1 MRLNGIV
8 MHKALLLSQGA
19 GRPGKRVVGRAG
31 SFPPHRKRLCKSA
44 NCIFLREEGREGG
57 YLFFFYYR
65 SGKKKFKA
73 LQQLRRP
80 KGDRERKKGR
90 GDLIEKSDSQTSCKC
105 NYFLRK

>member
-44 NCIFLREEGREGG
+44 NCIFLGEEGREGG
-57 YLFFFYYR
+57 YLFFFITDLE
-65 SGKKKFKA
+65 KK
-73 LQQLRRP
+73 Q
-80 KGDRERKKGR
+80 KKPC
-90 GDLIEKSDSQTSCKC
+90 SS
-105 NYFLRK
+105 

>member
-57 YLFFFYYR
+57 YLFFFITDLE
-65 SGKKKFKA
+65 KKFKSPA
-73 LQQLRRP
+73 AAKKTKRRQREE
-80 KGDRERKKGR
+80 KRERR
-90 GDLIEKSDSQTSCKC
+90 LD
-105 NYFLRK
+105 RKI

>member
-44 NCIFLREEGREGG
+44 NCIFLGEEGREGV
-57 YLFFFYYR
+57 YLFFLLQIW
-65 SGKKKFKA
+65 KKKKQKPTSPA
-73 LQQLRRP
+73 AAKKTKRRQRE
-80 KGDRERKKGR
+80 KKRERR
-90 GDLIEKSDSQTSCKC
+90 LD
-105 NYFLRK
+105 RKI

>member
-44 NCIFLREEGREGG
+44 NCIFLVEEGREGG
-57 YLFFFYYR
+57 YLFFFITDLE
-65 SGKKKFKA
+65 KKQKKSRA
-73 LQQLRRP
+73 AAKKTKRRQ
-80 KGDRERKKGR
+80 REKRGR